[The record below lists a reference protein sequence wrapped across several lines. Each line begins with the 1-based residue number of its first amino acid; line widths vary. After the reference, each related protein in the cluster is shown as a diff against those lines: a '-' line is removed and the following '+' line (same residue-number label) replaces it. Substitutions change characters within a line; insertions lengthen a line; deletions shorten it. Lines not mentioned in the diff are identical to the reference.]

1 MKIPKPIRSP
11 FFGFLLM
18 GSLLF
23 FFESLTDSDRKP
35 IVVSMAQQQ
44 RLATLWETQTGSIAT
59 PEQIESL
66 IRNWIEEEVLYQE
79 ALRLGLDHE
88 DSIVRRRMIQKLGFI
103 AESDPPGTE
112 AEVSLDEYYQQNLN
126 NYTLPERYTFEQ
138 LYFERKANADEAL
151 AVIALGESSRNF
163 GEFSML
169 NSQYAFRSRQ
179 EIDTTFGSGFA
190 EKFDRSKLNSWQ
202 GPYASG
208 LGFHLVQIKK
218 IHRAE
223 VTPLDAIRDRVR
235 MDFQKDKEVF
245 ARKEFLRNLSEQYSV
260 TIESK

>member
-79 ALRLGLDHE
+79 ALRLGLDHD

-190 EKFDRSKLNSWQ
+190 EKFDRNKLNSWQ

-235 MDFQKDKEVF
+235 MDFQRDKEVF
-245 ARKEFLRNLSEQYSV
+245 ARKEFLRNLSTQYSV

>member
-44 RLATLWETQTGSIAT
+44 RLATLWETQTGRIAT

-66 IRNWIEEEVLYQE
+66 IRSWIEEEVLYQE
-79 ALRLGLDHE
+79 ALRLGLDHD

-190 EKFDRSKLNSWQ
+190 EKFDRNKLNSWQ

-235 MDFQKDKEVF
+235 MDFQRDKEVS

>member
-1 MKIPKPIRSP
+1 
-11 FFGFLLM
+11 M

-23 FFESLTDSDRKP
+23 FFDSVTDSDRKP
-35 IVVSMAQQQ
+35 IVVSIAQQK

-151 AVIALGESSRNF
+151 TAIALGESPRNF

-169 NSQYAFRSRQ
+169 NSQYAFRSQR

-190 EKFDRSKLNSWQ
+190 EKFDHNQLDSWQ
-202 GPYASG
+202 GPYISG
-208 LGFHLVQIKK
+208 LGFHLVQIKQ
-218 IHRAE
+218 IHEAE
-223 VTPLDAIRDRVR
+223 VTPLSAIRDRVR
-235 MDFQKDKEVF
+235 IDLQRDQEVST
-245 ARKEFLRNLSEQYSV
+245 RKEFVRNLSKKYSV
-260 TIESK
+260 TIEPK

>member
-190 EKFDRSKLNSWQ
+190 EKFDRNKLNSWQ

-235 MDFQKDKEVF
+235 MDFQRDKEVS

>member
-44 RLATLWETQTGSIAT
+44 RLATLWKTQTGSIAT

-66 IRNWIEEEVLYQE
+66 IRNWIDEEVLYQE

-112 AEVSLDEYYQQNLN
+112 AEVSIDEYYQQNLN

-190 EKFDRSKLNSWQ
+190 DKFDRNKLNSWQ
-202 GPYASG
+202 GPYTSG

-235 MDFQKDKEVF
+235 MDFQRDKEVS
-245 ARKEFLRNLSEQYSV
+245 ARKEFLRNLSEHYSV

>member
-79 ALRLGLDHE
+79 ALRLGLDHD

-190 EKFDRSKLNSWQ
+190 DKFDRNKLNSWQ

-235 MDFQKDKEVF
+235 MDFQRDKEVS

>member
-1 MKIPKPIRSP
+1 MKIPRPMRSP

-23 FFESLTDSDRKP
+23 FFDSLTDSDRKP
-35 IVVSMAQQQ
+35 IVVSLAQQQ

-59 PEQIESL
+59 PEQRESL
-66 IRNWIEEEVLYQE
+66 VRNWIEEEILYKE

-103 AESDPPGTE
+103 AESDPSATE
-112 AEVSLDEYYQQNLN
+112 NEVSLDEYYQQNLN

-151 AVIALGESSRNF
+151 TAIALGKSSRNF

-190 EKFDRSKLNSWQ
+190 EKFDRNKLDSWQ
-202 GPYASG
+202 GPYTSG
-208 LGFHLVQIKK
+208 LGFHLVRIKQL
-218 IHRAE
+218 HEAE
-223 VTPLDAIRDRVR
+223 VTPLNAIRDRVR
-235 MDFQKDKEVF
+235 MDFQRDKEVF
-245 ARKEFLRNLSEQYSV
+245 ARKEFLRNLSKKYSV

>member
-151 AVIALGESSRNF
+151 AAIALGESSRNF

-190 EKFDRSKLNSWQ
+190 EKFDRNKLNSWQ